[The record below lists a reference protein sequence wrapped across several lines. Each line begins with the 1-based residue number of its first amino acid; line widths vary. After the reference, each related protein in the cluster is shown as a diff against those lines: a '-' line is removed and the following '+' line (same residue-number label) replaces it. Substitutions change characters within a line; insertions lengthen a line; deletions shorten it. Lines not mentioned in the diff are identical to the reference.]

1 MESEVTQGYS
11 IESQKHIND
20 LASKSKAI
28 NLIKDAAQDTPIIL
42 DFDETLLLRN
52 STAEYINSL
61 RPRLIGFILVSILKV
76 FRPWL
81 WLPQPFRGDKI
92 RDWFLTVVPTIL
104 LPWTLLLWQK
114 KAQKLA
120 QNHGNLELIEAVK
133 QNCDSPIIIASLGFN
148 FVINP
153 ILKHLPIRYDRLVG
167 CRFWRASDRHQGKL
181 LMMRSVLS
189 DSQIDSAIL
198 VTDSKDDIPL
208 LQVVAHPCLLVWS
221 LAKYIDP
228 FSDFWLFSLLRE
240 IKK

>member
-1 MESEVTQGYS
+1 MQ
-11 IESQKHIND
+11 ND

-28 NLIKDAAQDTPIIL
+28 NLIKNAAQDTSIIL

-92 RDWFLTVVPTIL
+92 RDWFLIVIPTIL

-153 ILKHLPIRYDRLVG
+153 ILKYLPIRYDRLVG
-167 CRFWRASDRHQGKL
+167 CRFWRASDRHKGKL

-189 DSQIDSAIL
+189 ESQIYSAIV
-198 VTDSKDDIPL
+198 VTDSEDDIQL

-228 FSDFWLFSLLRE
+228 FNDFWLFSLLKE

>member
-1 MESEVTQGYS
+1 MQ
-11 IESQKHIND
+11 ND

-28 NLIKDAAQDTPIIL
+28 NLIKDAAQDTSIIL

-76 FRPWL
+76 FRPWV

-92 RDWFLTVVPTIL
+92 RDWFLIIIPTIL
-104 LPWTLLLWQK
+104 LPWSLLLWQK

-120 QNHGNLELIEAVK
+120 QNYGNLELIEAVK

-167 CRFWRASDRHQGKL
+167 CRLWRTSDRHQGKL

-189 DSQIDSAIL
+189 DSQIHSAIV
-198 VTDSKDDIPL
+198 VTDSEDDIAL

-228 FSDFWLFSLLRE
+228 FSDFWLFSLLKE

>member
-1 MESEVTQGYS
+1 MHNNSIKKCNLSENIKV
-11 IESQKHIND
+11 
-20 LASKSKAI
+20 I
-28 NLIKDAAQDTPIIL
+28 NLIKNAAQNTPIIL

-92 RDWFLTVVPTIL
+92 RDWFLVVIPTIL
-104 LPWTLLLWQK
+104 LPWTLFLWQK

-120 QNHGNLELIEAVK
+120 QNQGNLELIEAVK

-153 ILKHLPIRYDRLVG
+153 ILKHLSIRYDRLVG
-167 CRFWRASDRHQGKL
+167 CRFWQGASDRHQGKL

-189 DSQIDSAIL
+189 ESQIHSAIV
-198 VTDSKDDIPL
+198 VTDSEDDIPL

-221 LAKYIDP
+221 SAKYIDP
-228 FSDFWLFSLLRE
+228 FSDFWLFNLLRK

>member
-1 MESEVTQGYS
+1 MQ
-11 IESQKHIND
+11 ND

-28 NLIKDAAQDTPIIL
+28 NLIKDAAQDTLIIL

-76 FRPWL
+76 LRPWV
-81 WLPQPFRGDKI
+81 WLPQPFRGGKI
-92 RDWFLTVVPTIL
+92 RDWFLIVIPTIF
-104 LPWTLLLWQK
+104 LPWTLFLWQK

-120 QNHGNLELIEAVK
+120 QNHSNLELIEAVK

-167 CRFWRASDRHQGKL
+167 CRFWRVSDRHQNKL

-189 DSQIDSAIL
+189 ESQIHSAIL
-198 VTDSKDDIPL
+198 VTDSEDDIPL
-208 LQVVAHPCLLVWS
+208 LQVVAYPCLLVWS

-228 FSDFWLFSLLRE
+228 FSDFWLFSLLKE